1 MIVYESGSRLSPDT
15 TSAGDLNLDFL
26 ASRTVRSKF
35 LVYKEPSLWYFC
47 FRGPN
52 GLRQQVKGSGDPAGV
67 FLFFKKRQLYLFMA
81 LMGLHCSLDFLSQCG
96 KWRLL

>member
-1 MIVYESGSRLSPDT
+1 MIVCESGSRLLPDT

-47 FRGPN
+47 FSDPN
-52 GLRQQVKGSGDPAGV
+52 GLRQQIKGSGDPAGV
-67 FLFFKKRQLYLFMA
+67 F
-81 LMGLHCSLDFLSQCG
+81 
-96 KWRLL
+96 